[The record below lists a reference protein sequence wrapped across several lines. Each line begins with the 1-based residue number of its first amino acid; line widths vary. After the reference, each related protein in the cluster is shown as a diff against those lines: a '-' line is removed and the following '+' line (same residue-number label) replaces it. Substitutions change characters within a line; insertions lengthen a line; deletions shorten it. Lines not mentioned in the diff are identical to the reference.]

1 MVAVY
6 ELVIPTLSYQ
16 MQHYY
21 TCIIW
26 KNGIILCRFRSVW
39 IQQTQPPPACTVL
52 SSLRGYHVL
61 LLSMLYVLLNVK
73 SLPSQY
79 GHIYRRRRYIW
90 QPCHLLRFS
99 MSMGD
104 EWNIKMEQ
112 CWNDSDRK
120 SPKYSEKMPV
130 QLLSKIRVII
140 RHLCDINPW
149 LHCLAVV
156 MERHQYA
163 KRLIGTV
170 NKFHPLHRW
179 YYYSHN
185 NHREMSSVAMT
196 SNTTYRTLNPLNCC
210 NIQGPFIQDNCTSAI
225 NDRHMERR
233 I

>member
-1 MVAVY
+1 MVAVS
-6 ELVIPTLSYQ
+6 ELVNPTLSYQ
-16 MQHYY
+16 MQHYS
-21 TCIIW
+21 TCVIW
-26 KNGIILCRFRSVW
+26 KNRKMLCRFSSVR

-52 SSLRGYHVL
+52 SSLRDYHVL
-61 LLSMLYVLLNVK
+61 LLSVLYVLLNVK

-79 GHIYRRRRYIW
+79 WPTYRRRRYISR
-90 QPCHLLRFS
+90 PCHLLRIL
-99 MSMGD
+99 MSMAD
-104 EWNIKMEQ
+104 EWNIKMEK
-112 CWNDSDRK
+112 CWNDSDRG

-130 QLLSKIRVII
+130 KLLSKIRVII

-149 LHCLAVV
+149 LHSLAVV
-156 MERHQYA
+156 MERQQYA

-170 NKFHPLHRW
+170 TKFHPLYRW

-185 NHREMSSVAMT
+185 NHREKSSVAMT

-233 I
+233 V